1 MHLFPFLL
9 ILIIHGGEQHR
20 FLVSPMV
27 DSFDLCAT
35 ALPGGGPSFYGWPI
49 LPHGGGAYWNSS
61 GSYIGG
67 IGGTPDPQVGE
78 NQSFGEYFPC
88 TDTKG
93 EILGVAANFTNISST
108 IYALYVVNYGP
119 TSNPAPTGAPGPT
132 QWEQVAQLG
141 AGRTGQVCWSVKPG
155 DGIPLI
161 GGVDSFGLAV
171 SGTDFTAP
179 IPPAGRVST
188 APAVIIEGT
197 IYFSIT
203 LPVP

>member
-1 MHLFPFLL
+1 
-9 ILIIHGGEQHR
+9 
-20 FLVSPMV
+20 MV

-67 IGGTPDPQVGE
+67 FGGTPDPQVGE

-88 TDTKG
+88 TDAKG
-93 EILGVAANFTNISST
+93 EILGVAANYTNFSGEDL
-108 IYALYVVNYGP
+108 ALYVVNYGP
-119 TSNPAPTGAPGPT
+119 TAWPAPTGAPGHY
-132 QWEQVAQLG
+132 QWEQVEILPG
-141 AGRTGQVCWSVKPG
+141 LTTGQVCWSVAPG
-155 DGIPLI
+155 DGVVLVN
-161 GGVDSFGLAV
+161 GGAGRGDSFGLAV
-171 SGTDFTAP
+171 SGTAFGAP
-179 IPPAGRVST
+179 IPPGGRVST
-188 APAVIIEGT
+188 APAVMIEGT